1 MTNQPAKIRD
11 EYISYVRLEKNYSFY
26 TVSEYEKDVD
36 SFLVFLEVEGITDLN
51 DVTYPEA
58 RLYVTESVRQ
68 GVIESIDFKEHF
80 ISPFFL
86 QICQCP
92 V

>member
-1 MTNQPAKIRD
+1 MTVQPSIIRD

-36 SFLVFLEVEGITDLN
+36 AFLLFLEVEGITDLN

-58 RLYVTESVRQ
+58 RLYATELY
-68 GVIESIDFKEHF
+68 D
-80 ISPFFL
+80 
-86 QICQCP
+86 
-92 V
+92 